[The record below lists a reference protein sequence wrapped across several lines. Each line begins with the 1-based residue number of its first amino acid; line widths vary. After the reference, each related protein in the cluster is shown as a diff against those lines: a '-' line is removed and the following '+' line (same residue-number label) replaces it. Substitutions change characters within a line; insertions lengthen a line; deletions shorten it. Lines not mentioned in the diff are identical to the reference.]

1 MGKRI
6 VGFGSTTQKV
16 NNMGQ
21 SVSDAM
27 KELSELELIHE
38 YKKSGNQ
45 LLVAELYQRHVR
57 HIMTICLKYLGN
69 FDWHQDAASEIYL
82 KLVKEINDGTF
93 RSRQDFK
100 NWLAVLVKNHCIE
113 KLRKVKSEKNIFR
126 EEKNITNLN
135 YYVEFQLVD
144 RSNNVSPGE
153 LRQALE
159 SLSEA
164 QRRCLEL
171 FFFDGYM
178 VTEAILEK
186 LKSIGAPDEILEKAK
201 TIKDKEIRGEGFF
214 YDLLTPTVNKNENGR
229 YELEILKLALF
240 SEKMSYNEIGA
251 TTGYSLK
258 EVKSHIQTGK
268 IRLKTTLTKIEQER
282 NVSDK

>member
-1 MGKRI
+1 
-6 VGFGSTTQKV
+6 
-16 NNMGQ
+16 
-21 SVSDAM
+21 M
-27 KELSELELIHE
+27 KEFSELELIQK
-38 YKKSGNQ
+38 YKESGDQ
-45 LLVAELYQRHVR
+45 LLLAELYQRHVR

-82 KLVKEINDGTF
+82 KLVKEINDSTF

-113 KLRKVKSEKNIFR
+113 KLRKVKSQKNIFR
-126 EEKNITNLN
+126 EEKNVRNLN
-135 YYVEFQLVD
+135 YYVEFQLGE
-144 RSNNVSPGE
+144 RSNNVSPGK

-159 SLSEA
+159 SLQEG

-178 VTEAILEK
+178 VTEAVLEK
-186 LKSIGAPDEILEKAK
+186 LKSIGAPDEILQQAA
-201 TIKDKEIRGEGFF
+201 TIRDKEIRGEGFF
-214 YDLLTPTVNKNENGR
+214 YDLLTLTVNENENGR
-229 YELEILKLALF
+229 SKLEILKLALF
-240 SEKMSYNEIGA
+240 SEKMSYKKISA

-268 IRLKTTLTKIEQER
+268 IRLKKKLTKIR
-282 NVSDK
+282 YGKNVGDK